1 MRTQHHI
8 YTSGLGY
15 MLNSVL
21 LDCIVLVSDIVD
33 KVRDILSFVQKILS
47 AL

>member
-21 LDCIVLVSDIVD
+21 LDCIVLVAVLDD
-33 KVRDILSFVQKILS
+33 KVREVLSFVQKFLS